1 MNARRFGRS
10 QNGFT
15 LAEMMVVF
23 AIVSILALMI
33 TPSIV
38 ETIRRSQ
45 LTGAAQQSAGVMRL
59 ARLTAIR
66 RSRPAIVQVVPTT
79 VEGWG
84 EVRAFLDLDAEGDFD
99 AGEPVLS
106 SFPLGRGV
114 RFVNPD
120 GDIGVDSVDGFTG
133 VGKLATFQADGSVES
148 VGALRLADQRGNF
161 LEVRVEPAATAR
173 VEIRKWQ
180 EVSGTPRWVAARQ
193 GGEAWTWH

>member
-10 QNGFT
+10 QRGFT
-15 LAEMMVVF
+15 LVEMMVVF
-23 AIVSILALMI
+23 AILSVLALMI
-33 TPSIV
+33 TPAIQ

-45 LTGAAQQSAGVMRL
+45 LTGAAQQSAAVMRL

-66 RSRPAIVQVVPTT
+66 RSRPAIVQVLPTG
-79 VEGWG
+79 EGWG
-84 EVRAFLDLDAEGDFD
+84 EVRAFLDLDADGDYD
-99 AGEPVLS
+99 ADEPVLS
-106 SFPLGRGV
+106 FFPLGRGV

-120 GDIGVDSVDGFTG
+120 GDVGVDSVDGFTG
-133 VGKLATFQADGSVES
+133 AGKLAVFQADGSVES

-180 EVSGTPRWVAARQ
+180 EASGTPRWVAARQ